1 VKQLKVFTSRVK
13 EFTQAAARSGTFKR
27 IEQQFLPIA
36 GLPGFTAQVP
46 AENIDYA
53 ILAPAWFTTCHRKD

>member
-1 VKQLKVFTSRVK
+1 VK